1 MSDLRGWP
9 ICLTSKP
16 TISTMGIGIHGSL
29 PVERYQVTGW
39 CVHLYRYDG
48 ELILDDVSYAIA
60 QRSAGT
66 IPPGLKQEYR
76 FGGPGSQHL
85 YAHFTV
91 PRAPR
96 SSYVSIGAM
105 QDLGNDFP
113 RIYGEFEHAVAVFSS
128 RPSRAEARLWD
139 ILWELA
145 ERTPSVAA
153 GPRRH
158 PALEKAIERIELGLA
173 HSIRVSDLAREVG
186 ISQTH
191 LRRLFEEDR
200 GQSVRTYIRSRRMER
215 VRQLLQNSTLSIKAI
230 AQEVGIPDLQH
241 FNKVVRRELGAAPTR
256 LRRR

>member
-1 MSDLRGWP
+1 MPDLRGWP
-9 ICLTSKP
+9 ICLTNKP
-16 TISTMGIGIHGSL
+16 TISTMGIGIHGSV
-29 PVERYQVTGW
+29 PIERYVVTGW

-48 ELILDDVSYAIA
+48 ELILDGVPYTIA
-60 QRSAGT
+60 PRSAGT
-66 IPPGLKQEYR
+66 IPPNLKQEYR
-76 FGGPGSQHL
+76 YGGPGSQHL

-91 PRAPR
+91 PRGPR
-96 SSYVSIGAM
+96 SAFVSIGAM
-105 QDLGNDFP
+105 QDLANDFAD
-113 RIYGEFEHAVAVFSS
+113 IYSQFEHAVAVFST

-145 ERTPSVAA
+145 ERTPAAAA

-158 PALEKAIERIELGLA
+158 PALEKAMERIELGLGQ
-173 HSIRVSDLAREVG
+173 SIRVSELAAEVG

-191 LRRLFEEDR
+191 LRRLFEEER

-215 VRQLLQNSTLSIKAI
+215 VRQLLANSTLSIKAI